1 MTSYS
6 EEALRKLYLIDN
18 DLTGIDLVRQNKM
31 ESSFVKVL
39 EKLEIWQTWNRRCY
53 YKKYKL
59 AAVVS
64 SSWHKKG
71 HAEQTRK
78 TLEMVI

>member
-39 EKLEIWQTWNRRCY
+39 EKLKI
-53 YKKYKL
+53 
-59 AAVVS
+59 
-64 SSWHKKG
+64 
-71 HAEQTRK
+71 
-78 TLEMVI
+78 